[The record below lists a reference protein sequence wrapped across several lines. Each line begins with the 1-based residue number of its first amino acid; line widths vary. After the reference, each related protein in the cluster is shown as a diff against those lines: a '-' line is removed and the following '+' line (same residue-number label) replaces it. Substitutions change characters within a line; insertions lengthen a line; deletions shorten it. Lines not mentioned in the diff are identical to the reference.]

1 MGGGLGVDED
11 TAADGYEGGGVKVEG
26 AIEVLPCRREG
37 GDGGLVEKVEQELGL
52 REKLVP

>member
-1 MGGGLGVDED
+1 MDED
-11 TAADGYEGGGVKVEG
+11 AAADGDEGGGVEVEG
-26 AIEVLPCRREG
+26 AIEVLPYGREG